1 MVVDDSKYDE
11 DQVLRLSAVAE
22 KQSEHPLASAIL
34 KRAKEKLGDEKILDP
49 NSFQSI
55 SGEGVHISY
64 RGDDVFLGNSK
75 LLESNG
81 VKVGGEVQAML
92 DRLRTD
98 GKTTIML
105 AVNHN
110 LAGVIAVAD
119 TIKESAPEAVRAL
132 QKMKLEVIML
142 TGDNKLTAEAIA
154 QKLAIKRYF
163 AGVLPVEKSRVVKQ
177 LQSEG
182 RVVAMVGDGVND
194 APALAQSDVG
204 IAIGSG
210 SDIAVETGGI
220 ILMRDDLRDV
230 AAGIQLSR
238 KTMRKIKENL
248 VWAFA
253 YNVALIPVA
262 AGLLYFI
269 TGVLLNPILSGAA
282 MAMSSVTVVSNSL
295 TLKRFK
301 PRL

>member
-1 MVVDDSKYDE
+1 M
-11 DQVLRLSAVAE
+11 
-22 KQSEHPLASAIL
+22 
-34 KRAKEKLGDEKILDP
+34 
-49 NSFQSI
+49 
-55 SGEGVHISY
+55 
-64 RGDDVFLGNSK
+64 
-75 LLESNG
+75 LESNG
-81 VKVGGEVQAML
+81 IKVDGEVQAML
-92 DRLRTD
+92 DRLRAD
-98 GKTTIML
+98 GKTAIIL

-110 LAGVIAVAD
+110 VAGVIAVAD
-119 TIKESAPEAVRAL
+119 TIKESALEAVRAL
-132 QKMKLEVIML
+132 QKMKLDVIML

-210 SDIAVETGGI
+210 SDIAVETGGL

-262 AGLLYFI
+262 AGLFYFI

-295 TLKRFK
+295 TLRRFK
-301 PRL
+301 PKL